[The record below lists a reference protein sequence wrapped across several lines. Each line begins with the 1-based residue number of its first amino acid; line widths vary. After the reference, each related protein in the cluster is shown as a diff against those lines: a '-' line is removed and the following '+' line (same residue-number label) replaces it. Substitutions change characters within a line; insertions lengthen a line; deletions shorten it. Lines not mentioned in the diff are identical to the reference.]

1 MNVRGQIALERVGDV
16 DGAVVAATAA
26 LEHARGTGD
35 IQAILPMLA
44 VAAWTFARAGRE
56 ADAAACV
63 DELLA
68 LRRGAPRALIPGEWV
83 LVTALTLQ
91 RLGRSGEL
99 ETLAEPRRTRWLEA
113 ALLVESGR
121 FVDAAD
127 SLRSMGAVPD
137 EAAVRALAVSELLA
151 AGETDAAAQQV
162 ARAREIL
169 EQLGAPHDC
178 ASSTGSL
185 PPPADVSP
193 GRDLARAEPL
203 LQASA

>member
-44 VAAWTFARAGRE
+44 VAAWTFARSRAGGGRLG
-56 ADAAACV
+56 V
-63 DELLA
+63 
-68 LRRGAPRALIPGEWV
+68 RRRAPGATARAPRALIPGEWV

-169 EQLGAPHDC
+169 EQLGA
-178 ASSTGSL
+178 T
-185 PPPADVSP
+185 
-193 GRDLARAEPL
+193 ARLRELDGLVA
-203 LQASA
+203 AAG